1 MSAIEFYNDT
11 CSLCGRSTANAERAS
26 EQVIDGT
33 PYVFD
38 TDSCLVVFKKI
49 QDVYGKSF
57 VTELAFNS

>member
-38 TDSCLVVFKKI
+38 TDSCLAVFKKI

-57 VTELAFNS
+57 VTELAFNN

>member
-1 MSAIEFYNDT
+1 MSAVEFYNDT
-11 CSLCGRSTANAERAS
+11 CSLCGKSTANAMS
-26 EQVIDGT
+26 TVEQVIEGT

-38 TDSCLVVFKKI
+38 TDSCLAVFKKI